1 MFAGKLRARREPL
14 TQAEPSV
21 VDSRT
26 FANAVAASPAMMSD
40 LEAFRCIL
48 EEWNTRMNL
57 VGPSAMAQFW
67 GRHAFDSAQ
76 LLALAPAR
84 RVWAD
89 LGAGAGFPGI
99 VLAILLKGV
108 PGAMVHL
115 IDSQAKRTR
124 FLSEVVQ
131 QLSLPAMVHTGR
143 AEALTPPEGLEIVT
157 ARAFAPM
164 TKLLQYA
171 YPYLRD
177 GVTGLFLKGRDV
189 ENELAT
195 ALQTWNFQGTLH
207 PSLSDPT
214 GRIVQIERLRH
225 A

>member
-1 MFAGKLRARREPL
+1 M
-14 TQAEPSV
+14 QPSRLGAHIAPV
-21 VDSRT
+21 VDALT
-26 FANAVAASPAMMSD
+26 FADAMSASSLVMAD
-40 LEAFRCIL
+40 LETFRAIL
-48 EEWNTRMNL
+48 ETWNARMNL
-57 VGPSAMAQFW
+57 VGPSAMTQFW

-76 LLALAPAR
+76 LLALGANR

-99 VLAILLKGV
+99 VLAILLKSM
-108 PGAMVHL
+108 PGATVHL

-124 FLSEVVQ
+124 FLREVVEE
-131 QLSLPAMVHTGR
+131 LSLPAVVHTSR
-143 AEALTPPEGLEIVT
+143 AEELTPPEGLEVVT

-164 TKLLQYA
+164 SKLLQFA
-171 YPYLRD
+171 HPYLRS

-195 ALQTWNFQGTLH
+195 ARQTWDFQSTLH
-207 PSLSDPT
+207 PSLSDPS

>member
-1 MFAGKLRARREPL
+1 MFANGPPVQL
-14 TQAEPSV
+14 
-21 VDSRT
+21 DRT
-26 FANAVAASPAMMSD
+26 GSDVTDATSFAAALGASPQVMAD
-40 LEAFRCIL
+40 LEQYRAIL
-48 EEWNTRMNL
+48 TEWNQRINL
-57 VGPSAMAQFW
+57 VGPSALATFW

-76 LLALAPAR
+76 LLKLAQHR

-99 VLAILLKGV
+99 VLAILLKEVSGSR
-108 PGAMVHL
+108 VHL

-124 FLSEVVQ
+124 FLSEVVEK
-131 QLSLPAMVHTGR
+131 LSLPAVVHTGR
-143 AEALTPPEGLEIVT
+143 AEKIDPPEGLEIVT

-164 TKLLQYA
+164 SKLLQFA
-171 YPYLRD
+171 YPYLRP
-177 GVTGLFLKGRDV
+177 GVVGLFLKGRDV

-207 PSLSDPT
+207 PSLSNPS

>member
-1 MFAGKLRARREPL
+1 MRLNLLPMPMAP
-14 TQAEPSV
+14 V
-21 VDSRT
+21 VDALT
-26 FANAVAASPAMMSD
+26 FATALNASSKVMAD
-40 LEAFRCIL
+40 LEAFRTIL
-48 EEWNTRMNL
+48 ESWNARMNL
-57 VGPSAMAQFW
+57 VGPSAMTQFW

-76 LLALAPAR
+76 LLTLAPDR

-99 VLAILLKGV
+99 VLAILLKDL
-108 PGAMVHL
+108 PGATVHL

-124 FLSEVVQ
+124 FLSQVVQ
-131 QLSLPAMVHTGR
+131 ELALPAVVHTGR
-143 AEALTPPEGLEIVT
+143 AEELTPPKGLEVVT

-171 YPYLRD
+171 YPYLRS
-177 GVTGLFLKGRDV
+177 GVTGLFLKGREV

-195 ALQTWNFQGTLH
+195 ALQTWDFHGTLH
-207 PSLSDPT
+207 PSLSDPS

>member
-1 MFAGKLRARREPL
+1 LGAHIAP
-14 TQAEPSV
+14 V
-21 VDSRT
+21 VDALT
-26 FANAVAASPAMMSD
+26 FADAMSASSLVMAD
-40 LEAFRCIL
+40 LETFRAIL
-48 EEWNTRMNL
+48 ETWNARMNL
-57 VGPSAMAQFW
+57 VGPSAMTQFW

-76 LLALAPAR
+76 LLALGANR

-99 VLAILLKGV
+99 VLAILLKSM
-108 PGAMVHL
+108 PGATVHL

-124 FLSEVVQ
+124 FLREVVEE
-131 QLSLPAMVHTGR
+131 LSLPAVVHTSR
-143 AEALTPPEGLEIVT
+143 AEELTPPEGLEVVT

-164 TKLLQYA
+164 SKLLQFA
-171 YPYLRD
+171 HPYLRS

-195 ALQTWNFQGTLH
+195 ARQTWDFQSTLH
-207 PSLSDPT
+207 PSLSDPS

>member
-1 MFAGKLRARREPL
+1 MQLDPITAP
-14 TQAEPSV
+14 TV
-21 VDSRT
+21 VDAQS
-26 FANAVAASPAMMSD
+26 FAAALDASPQVMAD
-40 LEAFRCIL
+40 LEQFRLIL
-48 EEWNTRMNL
+48 TDWNTRMNL
-57 VGPSAMAQFW
+57 VGPSALADFW
-67 GRHAFDSAQ
+67 GRHVYDSAQ
-76 LLALAPAR
+76 LLRLAQHR

-108 PGAMVHL
+108 PGGRVHL

-124 FLSEVVQ
+124 FLSEVVE
-131 QLSLPAMVHTGR
+131 QLDLPAAVHTGR
-143 AEALTPPEGLEIVT
+143 AEELDPPEGLQIVT

-164 TKLLQYA
+164 AKLLQFA
-171 YPYLRD
+171 YPYLRP
-177 GVTGLFLKGRDV
+177 GAIGLFLKGRDV